1 MRRVDKRLLW
11 LAGMVSIALVAA
23 ACGGDGASGSAGG
36 GDSLSLNFS
45 SPADAANVSD
55 PFTVTFDASV
65 ALDDPS
71 TGEHHVHLC
80 IDGADCDAES
90 EYALVYGDT
99 FEVSGLS
106 TGEHTIE
113 ASLRNADHTDAGP
126 SDEITIVVGDGAGT
140 QSGGGSDS
148 GESDSS
154 GDIGGGFDY

>member
-1 MRRVDKRLLW
+1 MLW
-11 LAGMVSIALVAA
+11 LAGVVSVTFVAA
-23 ACGGDGASGSAGG
+23 ACGGASAGGSAGG
-36 GDSLSLNFS
+36 ADSLSLNFS
-45 SPADAANVSD
+45 SPADEANVSD
-55 PFTVTFDASV
+55 PFTVTLEANV
-65 ALDDPS
+65 PLDDPS

-80 IDGADCDAES
+80 IDGADCDVES

-126 SDEITIVVGDGAGT
+126 SDEITIVVGDRAGT
-140 QSGGGSDS
+140 GSD
-148 GESDSS
+148 GGSDSS